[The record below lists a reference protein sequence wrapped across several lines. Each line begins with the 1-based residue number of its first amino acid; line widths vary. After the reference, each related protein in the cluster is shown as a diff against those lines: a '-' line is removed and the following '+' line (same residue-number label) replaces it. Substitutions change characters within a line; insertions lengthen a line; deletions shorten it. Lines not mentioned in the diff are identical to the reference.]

1 MAIFRGTGG
10 SGDSTTDTTVNTVT
24 QLATQAQ
31 ASATAAAASATAAA
45 NASTQAVAN
54 LGLTGYSFSL
64 SGVNTGDLIHWDGS
78 NLSPLGQASVTDGG
92 NF

>member
-1 MAIFRGTGG
+1 MAIFRGIGG
-10 SGDSTTDTTVNTVT
+10 LGEAETDATVTAVT
-24 QLATQAQ
+24 QLAVQAQ
-31 ASATAAAASATAAA
+31 ASATAAAASATAAS

-64 SGVNTGDLIHWDGS
+64 SGINTGDLIHWDGS
-78 NLSPLGQASVTDGG
+78 NLSPLGQVNVTDGG